1 MVIDMT
7 KRTEAAEAGI
17 ISLLKREAERG
28 IDLGEITAQVVLVV
42 DYSASMDQRYRDGEV
57 QATVERALAMS
68 LAGLDDDGVVPVV
81 FFHHQSFAPIEVTRE
96 NYQGFV
102 QEFVRRNSMGA
113 TNYVPAINTVLEVLG
128 HAQSPSSKR
137 GWFGRRKAAASGS
150 PLPAF
155 VIFVTDGE
163 PSDKSQTMRLLAEV
177 SDKPVF
183 WQFLGLG
190 YRPRFLAKLDTMGG
204 RLVDNVGLT
213 EMSATRDMDDQAW
226 HTAVL
231 DEYITSW
238 TPAARQAGIIPPG

>member
-1 MVIDMT
+1 MAIDMT

-42 DYSASMDQRYRDGEV
+42 DFSGSMDERYCNGEV

-81 FFHHQSFAPIEVTRE
+81 FFHHDAFAPIEVTRD

-128 HAQSPSSKR
+128 HRQKP
-137 GWFGRRKAAASGS
+137 GWFGRRKGATSGS

-163 PSDKSQTMRLLAEV
+163 PSDKSETMSLLANV
-177 SDKPVF
+177 SNKPVF

-190 YRPRFLAKLDTMGG
+190 YSPRFLQQLDTMSG

-213 EMSATRDMDDQAW
+213 EMSATRDMNDQAW